1 MKLIEQVLYD
11 EQKRCNY
18 MEVLNNKGSLT
29 YLEKIESYHALTN
42 SISINSFPKL

>member
-18 MEVLNNKGSLT
+18 MEVLNNT
-29 YLEKIESYHALTN
+29 ESHKNL
-42 SISINSFPKL
+42 INKLQIKKN